1 MTPQVS
7 STSEQCAGLSTA
19 ENSPSGHAIGMNPNL
34 DSTSRNSF
42 GDSCASSITVV
53 RSGPPEKAATADS
66 AVDATLKRRQSGPTK
81 SSDSMSSIIKSNLTD
96 SEHSPARAVSSPA
109 GLGDSI
115 SNSAPTILIR
125 ALYCPLQA
133 APIRS
138 VMSSRTLEE
147 SLHRRRDALEGARRR
162 QSRVSFAHVNIRE
175 YERVLGDNPSVTS
188 GPPLSIGWRH
198 STTLLTMS
206 LDDYESGKGSPRS
219 SSEYLVPKSVRETML
234 VEHAGVSRREI
245 VNTVRIIQKAKAA
258 RRKTVVNL
266 GMAPAE
272 ERMEETKRK
281 MKTILKPSSSYSCL
295 EAKLWDDAHARAM
308 EKAQTLEESIRRGE
322 RVSLGDIWCVGT
334 PSNSILPSR
343 RNSPPIVT
351 RKSPLAL
358 SPPSSSSSQAKAA
371 TRTAVGGHKG
381 NDLHHVPDQKSNLKT
396 MDHPNTSPVC
406 NHERDIRKS
415 TSDSGV
421 ERTTTTEGKK
431 NAMENVAFRA
441 SRSPRL
447 PMRAE
452 THAALSA

>member
-1 MTPQVS
+1 MTPKILLS
-7 STSEQCAGLSTA
+7 PSEQFAGLSTA
-19 ENSPSGHAIGMNPNL
+19 EIPSRNAIGSIKQYLNPVWTK
-34 DSTSRNSF
+34 SARGMRS
-42 GDSCASSITVV
+42 ASSSFLMT
-53 RSGPPEKAATADS
+53 PPDKFNSTY
-66 AVDATLKRRQSGPTK
+66 
-81 SSDSMSSIIKSNLTD
+81 

-125 ALYCPLQA
+125 ALSCPLQA

-206 LDDYESGKGSPRS
+206 LDDYESGKGPPRS

-351 RKSPLAL
+351 KKSPLAF
-358 SPPSSSSSQAKAA
+358 SPPPPSSSQAKAA

-381 NDLHHVPDQKSNLKT
+381 NDLHHVPEQKSNLKT

-406 NHERDIRKS
+406 NHDRDIRKS